1 MAEEKPV
8 TPSGYKE
15 NPDLLPVP
23 AAERAKGYNLYTWT
37 MAMFS
42 MNTCI
47 PMFFLGPIG
56 AGLGMDLTQALVG
69 AFIGNLAAVI
79 VMYLNGVPGVKYGI
93 PYPVQLRESYGWKG
107 IHIPVLM
114 RGAAGTMWF
123 GIEVWAGSY
132 ALTLIV
138 LFALGTPAAA
148 AITSAFSWVVVA
160 VVFYVASFA
169 IVMRYGL
176 KAIGKVADWAGPLMI
191 LYFIWLVYFLSQD
204 VRFVGHSPWGVSTA
218 GYLSLSFLLYLAVQ
232 TNWWATVAL
241 NISDLTRGI
250 RTKGGTGIL
259 FWGLMIGVVG
269 CQVLGTGLGYAAVAM
284 TGQILPQDIIVT
296 YAPGAVA
303 IVIGL
308 IFAFLAPWS
317 TDITAN
323 SPPLIDILM
332 ATLKLRWKTAV
343 VVAAVIAFFA
353 APWWAVGKAA
363 DYTNYMTAWAGNYG
377 ILLGPIAG
385 VMIASFWVTRKQ
397 KVDVQRLY
405 TYGPQGYWASGGWGK
420 AAFLSMILT
429 WVVCYIISIGSN
441 MAVGLAPLSTA
452 SGSFI
457 AYIGPIPFPG
467 SVTWYP
473 ATVLSFL
480 FMVFLQ
486 KAFKE

>member
-1 MAEEKPV
+1 MAEEKPI
-8 TPSGYKE
+8 TPQGYKE
-15 NPDLLPVP
+15 NPDLMPVP
-23 AAERAKGYNLYTWT
+23 MAERQKGFNVYTWT

-69 AFIGNLAAVI
+69 AFIGNVAAVI

-93 PYPVQLRESYGWKG
+93 PYPIQLRESYGWKG

-114 RGAAGTMWF
+114 RGGAGTMWF

-132 ALTLIV
+132 ALTLIA
-138 LFALGTPAAA
+138 LFALGMPAAQ
-148 AITSAFSWVVVA
+148 AINTAFSYVVIA
-160 VVFYVASFA
+160 VIFYVASFG

-176 KAIGKVADWAGPLMI
+176 KAIGRVADFAGPLML
-191 LYFIWLVYFLSQD
+191 LYFIWLVYFLNSTPG
-204 VRFVGHSPWGVSTA
+204 FGSPWGVSTA
-218 GYLSLSFLLYLAVQ
+218 GYFSVSFLLYLAVQ

-250 RTKGGTGIL
+250 KPKGGQSTL

-296 YAPGAVA
+296 YAPGGLA

-308 IFAFLAPWS
+308 LFAFLAPWS

-323 SPPLIDILM
+323 TPPLIDILM

-343 VVAAVIAFFA
+343 VVAAVIGFFA
-353 APWWAVGKAA
+353 APWWAVGQAA
-363 DYTNYMTAWAGNYG
+363 DYTGYMTAWAGNYG

-385 VMIASFWVTRKQ
+385 VMIASFWVARK
-397 KVDVQRLY
+397 KTLDVQRLY
-405 TYGPQGYWASGGWGK
+405 TYGPQGYWLSGGWGK
-420 AAFLSMILT
+420 AAFLAMFLT
-429 WVVCYIISIGSN
+429 WVVCYIIAIGAN
-441 MAVGLAPLSTA
+441 VGMGLPPLDP
-452 SGSFI
+452 SFFG
-457 AYIGPIPFPG
+457 YIGPIPFPG

-473 ATVLSFL
+473 ATIFSFL
-480 FMVFLQ
+480 FMVWLQ
-486 KAFKE
+486 KAFKENV

>member
-1 MAEEKPV
+1 
-8 TPSGYKE
+8 
-15 NPDLLPVP
+15 
-23 AAERAKGYNLYTWT
+23 
-37 MAMFS
+37 
-42 MNTCI
+42 
-47 PMFFLGPIG
+47 MFFLGPIG
-56 AGLGMDLTQALVG
+56 AGLGLDLVQALVG

-107 IHIPVLM
+107 LHIPVLM
-114 RGAAGTMWF
+114 RGAAGTIWF

-132 ALTLIV
+132 ALTLIA
-138 LFALGTPAAA
+138 LFALGTPAAVA
-148 AITSAFSWVVVA
+148 VVQAYSWVVVA

-169 IVMRYGL
+169 VVMRFGL

-191 LYFIWLVYFLSQD
+191 LYFIWLVYFLSTTPGLD
-204 VRFVGHSPWGVSTA
+204 SPWGVSTVT
-218 GYLSLSFLLYLAVQ
+218 YFSISFLLYLAVQ

-250 RTKGGTGIL
+250 RPKGGQGVL

-269 CQVLGTGLGYAAVAM
+269 CQVLGTGLGYASVAM
-284 TGQILPQDIIVT
+284 TGLILPQDIILF
-296 YAPGAVA
+296 YAPGAIA
-303 IVIGL
+303 IVLGL

-332 ATLKLRWKTAV
+332 ATLKLSWKTAV
-343 VVAAVIAFFA
+343 VVAAVIAFFV
-353 APWWAVGKAA
+353 APWWAVSKAA

-385 VMIASFWVTRKQ
+385 VMIASFWVTRK
-397 KVDVQRLY
+397 KSLDVQKLY
-405 TYGPQGYWASGGWGK
+405 SRPGYGLGWGK
-420 AAFLSMILT
+420 SALIAMLLT
-429 WVVCYIISIGSN
+429 WIGCYIIAIAAN
-441 MAVGLAPLSTA
+441 VA
-452 SGSFI
+452 SGLDPWSSAGFI

-473 ATVLSFL
+473 ATILSFL
-480 FMVFLQ
+480 FMWGLQ
-486 KAFKE
+486 KYFKD